1 MEILHHLLE
10 NNCGVNF
17 TAHGKLL
24 YWSDWLWQQQLT
36 TTTHTIHHY
45 HCKIKRTDMSCW
57 CNG

>member
-10 NNCGVNF
+10 NNCGVNL

-45 HCKIKRTDMSCW
+45 HCKIKRTDCLK
-57 CNG
+57 